1 VLPGPRPLP
10 LFLDMLRTETATSP
24 ERQAQALIGL
34 RRYQQA
40 DRPVTPYSHRIIAAQ
55 HGDAKL
61 WHIPPERRR
70 PAGAPVRPPVVLV
83 PSIINA
89 HDILDLGRGHSFARF
104 LAGRGHPVY
113 LVDWGSPLAEQA
125 QLSLEELITRRL
137 LPLLAHLGAPPIL
150 LGYCLGGTI
159 AIAAAALS
167 PMRALVTLAA
177 PWHFR
182 RYPPAFRADTA
193 RIWEQGQQAIGQWG
207 VMPMEVMQ
215 QGFWMLDRAA
225 TIAKFERFA
234 GFAEDSTAHRLF
246 VLVEDWAN
254 SGEPLSPPAA
264 TEMFDTLFD
273 QDASGLGHW
282 QVGSQTVDPD
292 RINCPVLHVSS
303 TTDRIVPHA
312 SAPDFGKRRDI
323 ALGHV
328 GMIIGSRARQQLWQ
342 PLARWL
348 VRHGG

>member
-1 VLPGPRPLP
+1 
-10 LFLDMLRTETATSP
+10 MLRTETATSP
-24 ERQAQALIGL
+24 ERQAQALAGL
-34 RRYQQA
+34 RRYQHA
-40 DRPVTPYSHRIIAAQ
+40 TRPSEPYSHRIIAAQ

-61 WHIPPERRR
+61 WRIPPDRRR
-70 PAGAPVRPPVVLV
+70 SSDAPVRPPVVLV
-83 PSIINA
+83 PSIINS

-113 LVDWGSPLAEQA
+113 LVDWGSPLAEA
-125 QLSLEELITRRL
+125 THLSINELITHRL
-137 LPLLAHLGAPPIL
+137 LPMLTDLGEPPIL

-159 AIAAAALS
+159 AIAAATLQ

-177 PWHFR
+177 PWHFG
-182 RYPPAFRADTA
+182 RYPPQFRTDTS
-193 RIWEQGQQAIGQWG
+193 RIWEQGRKAIAQWG

-234 GFAEDSTAHRLF
+234 GFAENSPAHQLF

-254 SGEPLSPPAA
+254 GGEPLSGPAA

-273 QDASGLGHW
+273 HDASGRGLWEVSGE
-282 QVGSQTVDPD
+282 VVDPG
-292 RINCPVLHVSS
+292 RIACPVIHVSS
-303 TTDRIVPHA
+303 TTDRIVPHT
-312 SAPDFGKRRDI
+312 SAPDFGKGRDI

-348 VRHGG
+348 ARQGN